1 MKKELIATVIMASI
15 ASAPMTTYASTTSPA
30 AVETENTLSPQAT
43 EEIGFGA
50 GALIGAIFG
59 GPAGAFITGLAGNL
73 IAKTM
78 NAEDEITQ
86 LQTSQT
92 SQQETFD
99 HQLASLRNTLK
110 QTQQNHQQELIALEQ
125 GQVNANQYALTQI
138 QAENL
143 LMSLQFTTGSST
155 IPDYYQ
161 GQLTALAELL
171 KQSPNINVDLSGYTD
186 LLGDSDINLALS
198 SARAESVKHQL
209 AALGVAESRINTFA
223 YGDSNPI
230 VANAQQQSSFY
241 DRRVMIKLHQQ
252 PSQVAKNH

>member
-1 MKKELIATVIMASI
+1 MKKQLIATIIIASL
-15 ASAPMTTYASTTSPA
+15 ASAPLTTYASTTNIDHEETMA
-30 AVETENTLSPQAT
+30 AQTV
-43 EEIGFGA
+43 EEIGFGT

-78 NAEDEITQ
+78 NAEDEITE
-86 LQTSQT
+86 LQA
-92 SQQETFD
+92 SQQSQKDIFE
-99 HQLASLRNTLK
+99 QKIASLRQTLE
-110 QTQQNHQQELIALEQ
+110 QNEQNHQKELIALEQ

-143 LMSLQFTTGSST
+143 LMSLQFNTGSSK

-171 KQSPNINVDLSGYTD
+171 KQSPDINVDLSGYTD
-186 LLGDSDINLALS
+186 LLGDSTLNLKLS
-198 SARAESVKHQL
+198 AARAESVKNKL
-209 AALGVAESRINTFA
+209 ADLGVQESRINTFS
-223 YGDSNPI
+223 YGDANPV
-230 VANAQQQSSFY
+230 VANEEQKSSFY

-252 PSQVAKNH
+252 PSQVAKNY